1 MQSDEALRTLLS
13 RRMRSLQLKVG
24 ALIVVSL
31 LLLGGFVVLL
41 GNFSLRGG
49 YPIRVDFDFS
59 GNLQSGAAVKISGI
73 KVGKVEDV
81 RFMGGALDAETG
93 RRVQVRVIAF
103 VENRVRDAIRQ
114 DAEFFVNTQGVL
126 GEQYLEIQP
135 GSYDKPALAENAVVR
150 GVDPPRTDL
159 IVARLYEFLDNIT
172 SLLRDDKDVIR
183 DFLKSGAGV
192 VKTLDEILKE
202 NRTEI
207 GRLLVNV
214 DALTREASQ
223 LMASIKSGVGDAS
236 QLRATLANVEALTG
250 AVKRDIDPLL
260 AKAKKA
266 LDGVSN
272 VTSVIGPGERDKLVK
287 ALDDLSSLSNR
298 VNAVA
303 GDAQVVMN
311 DIRHGRGT
319 AGALLMDQQIYDDL
333 KEMVRD
339 LKRNPWK
346 FFWKE

>member
-1 MQSDEALRTLLS
+1 
-13 RRMRSLQLKVG
+13 MRSLQLKVG

-31 LLLGGFVVLL
+31 ALLAGFVVLL

-49 YPIRVDFDFS
+49 YRLRIDFDFS

-81 RFMGGALDAETG
+81 QFMGGALDPESK
-93 RRVQVRVIAF
+93 RRVQVRVTAF
-103 VENRVRDAIRQ
+103 IESRAHDAIRQ

-126 GEQYLEIQP
+126 GEQYLEVQP
-135 GSYDKPALAENAVVR
+135 GSFDKPPLGDDAIVR

-214 DALTREASQ
+214 DALTKEASQ
-223 LMASIKSGVGDAS
+223 LMASIRAGVGDSS

-272 VTSVIGPGERDKLVK
+272 LTSVIGPDERDKLVK
-287 ALDDLSSLSNR
+287 ALDELTR
-298 VNAVA
+298 VA
-303 GDAQVVMN
+303 GHVQSVAADAQVVMN

-319 AGALLMDQQIYDDL
+319 AGALLVDQQIYDDL